1 MPDPVIGCSSLAH
14 LVPDTGCVE
23 QFSGVESTIYVF
35 RKADLASEPILD
47 TTTGAYSALVFKEG
61 KGAYKLVCK
70 DDSNKVDTKSSN
82 FKKGFELTMTAI
94 MDRFDSEIS
103 NELRAINNEEVGFV
117 VPDDTKNILVYN
129 PNRRLQITTAGT
141 SGAKA
146 DDERTT
152 TITAVMSKS
161 RFQYPT
167 VPGPIVTYTP
177 PVTP

>member
-14 LVPDTGCVE
+14 LVPSTGCIE

-35 RKADLASEPILD
+35 RKSDLTSEPILD
-47 TTTGAYSALVFKEG
+47 TATGAYSALVFKEG
-61 KGAYKLVCK
+61 AGAYKLVCK
-70 DDSNKVDTKSSN
+70 DDSNKVDSKSSK
-82 FKKGFELTMTAI
+82 FKNGFEVTMTAVV
-94 MDRFDSEIS
+94 DRFDAEAS
-103 NELRAINNEEVGFV
+103 LDTRAINNEEVGFI

-141 SGAKA
+141 TGAKA

-167 VPGPIVTYTP
+167 VPGPITLYTP
-177 PVTP
+177 PVIP